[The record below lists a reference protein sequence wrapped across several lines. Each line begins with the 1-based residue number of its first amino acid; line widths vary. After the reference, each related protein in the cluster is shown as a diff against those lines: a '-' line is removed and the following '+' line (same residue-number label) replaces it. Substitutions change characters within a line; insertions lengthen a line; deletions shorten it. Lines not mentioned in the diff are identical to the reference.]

1 MMEIKIL
8 SKKILSGKK
17 YLLSEI
23 EYRYTDVKGEEKVAT
38 REVYDRKNGAVVLLY
53 NPEKKTVVL
62 TRQFRMPSFLNGNKS
77 GMLIEACAGVLDED
91 DPELCA
97 RREAEE
103 ETGYRISEVKKVF
116 EVYMSPGGITEILY
130 FFTGI
135 YSENSK
141 ISEGGGL
148 EAENEEID
156 VLEMPFEK
164 AYAMIGTG
172 EIRDAKT
179 IMLLQHAVISKL
191 FG

>member
-1 MMEIKIL
+1 MEIKIL